1 MPEDLQNAVTK
12 AKNNNEAKEIGIEW
26 CVQQCKELINFGVPA
41 LHFYTMSKS
50 TTTMAVAKEIF

>member
-1 MPEDLQNAVTK
+1 MPSEFDKAVRQ
-12 AKNNNEAKEIGIEW
+12 AKDDKDARKIGIEW
-26 CVQQCKELINFGVPA
+26 CITQCRELIKFGVPA